1 MKKFITGF
9 IIAAI
14 SGFATAGEADEKAL
28 LYPTG
33 LTVVVTDPAGKV
45 LDAVKVPDDGKF
57 YEITFKIGDD
67 EPDIRVFTLGSRVSK
82 DLPKDIYIKGMSKKP
97 RGGLGRVVVSID
109 EGKVTGIT
117 GNGFGTLALTEDIRK
132 AIASDLK
139 EDKPAALTTMDE
151 LVDEEE
157 TEEP

>member
-1 MKKFITGF
+1 MNKCITGF
-9 IIAAI
+9 ILAAI
-14 SGFATAGEADEKAL
+14 SAFATAAEPDEKAL

-45 LDAVKVPDDGKF
+45 LDTVKVPDDGKF
-57 YEITFKIGDD
+57 YEITFRIGDE
-67 EPDIRVFTLGSRVSK
+67 EPGIRVFTLGTRVSG
-82 DLPKDIYIKGMSKKP
+82 DLPKNIYFKGMSKKP
-97 RGGLGRVVVSID
+97 GGGLGRVVVSID
-109 EGKVTGIT
+109 EGKVTGVS
-117 GNGFGTLALTEDIRK
+117 GSGFGTLALTEDIRK

-157 TEEP
+157 AE